1 MGSAR
6 HVGGWMQMACLGLV
20 FVLMGPLLL
29 VAAWTGGRSP
39 VLALGSM
46 AYVVVGAC
54 ILVSY
59 ARHRRPL

>member
-1 MGSAR
+1 MS
-6 HVGGWMQMACLGLV
+6 CLGLV

-39 VLALGSM
+39 VLALGSL
-46 AYVVVGAC
+46 AYVVVGAW

-59 ARHRRPL
+59 ARRRHPL